1 MTTRDTIPIGTR
13 KSDLA
18 IAQTVQVQEAL
29 QRLNPSKTF
38 SLLRMS
44 TTGDDNQGQP
54 LSSIGTTALFTR
66 ELQMSLEK
74 KECDL
79 IVHSLKDVPTQVK
92 AGFVIGAMLK
102 REDPNDVIVMRRGE
116 FKELKDFGEGDVIG
130 TSSVRRAS
138 QVRRL
143 CPGVKL
149 MDVRGNVNTRLAKL
163 DAADSPYTCLLLA
176 AAGLQRLHFDDRI
189 TSKLPPSVMLHAV
202 GQGSIAIECRADDA
216 ETLEMIKPLD
226 HLPTRL
232 RCEAERTV
240 MRILE
245 GGCSV
250 PIGVWTEFV
259 SSESATGATL
269 EGREDVGT
277 LRMKAIVSSLDG
289 AEVAEAEA
297 EAEVNGKV
305 ELAMALGQTVANQ
318 LLSKGADKILA
329 VVLKDRNTTLVPTG
343 TDDEKK
349 IKGWEMNGSQSSLM
363 ALVEA
368 LNQAQLDNNVEIF
381 ISPPLV
387 YIDQVRQ
394 ALRKDV
400 AVGAQNCF
408 LRTSGAYT
416 GEVAPEMLI
425 DIGADVVILGHTE
438 RRTLFKESD
447 DDIGAKVAHALQAGL
462 TVIACIGET
471 LKEREAEQTE
481 EVLFRQLASIKDHIT
496 DWSNVV
502 IAYEP
507 VWAIGTGRVATP
519 EQAQLVHKAIR
530 ERLRTSVST
539 EVADRMRIIYG
550 GSVNI
555 GNAAA
560 LSKEK
565 DVDGLFVGGASLKPE
580 FVDICNI
587 LKTG

>member
-1 MTTRDTIPIGTR
+1 MTARDTIPIGTR

-29 QRLNPSKTF
+29 QKLNPSKTF
-38 SLLRMS
+38 PLLRMS

-66 ELQMSLEK
+66 ELQSSLEK

-79 IVHSLKDVPTQVK
+79 LVHSLKDVPTQVK

-102 REDPNDVIVMRRGE
+102 REEPNDVIVMRRGE

-149 MDVRGNVNTRLAKL
+149 MDVYFPAAPMLTLHLSAVFFVLPLSLQLARKRVGRSAEDEDEMDILAINTRLAKL

-189 TSKLPPSVMLHAV
+189 TSKLPSSVMLHAV

-216 ETLEMIKPLD
+216 EILELVKPLD

-232 RCEAERTV
+232 RCEAERAV

-259 SSESATGATL
+259 SSESATEAASTTL
-269 EGREDVGT
+269 EGQEDVGT

-289 AEVAEAEA
+289 SEIAEAEA
-297 EAEVNGKV
+297 VAEVNGNV
-305 ELAMALGQTVANQ
+305 ELAKALGQTIANQ

-329 VVLKDRNTTLVPTG
+329 KVLQDRNTTLVPTG

-349 IKGWEMNGSQSSLM
+349 IKGW
-363 ALVEA
+363 
-368 LNQAQLDNNVEIF
+368 
-381 ISPPLV
+381 
-387 YIDQVRQ
+387 
-394 ALRKDV
+394 DV
-400 AVGAQNCF
+400 
-408 LRTSGAYT
+408 
-416 GEVAPEMLI
+416 
-425 DIGADVVILGHTE
+425 
-438 RRTLFKESD
+438 
-447 DDIGAKVAHALQAGL
+447 
-462 TVIACIGET
+462 
-471 LKEREAEQTE
+471 
-481 EVLFRQLASIKDHIT
+481 
-496 DWSNVV
+496 
-502 IAYEP
+502 
-507 VWAIGTGRVATP
+507 
-519 EQAQLVHKAIR
+519 
-530 ERLRTSVST
+530 
-539 EVADRMRIIYG
+539 
-550 GSVNI
+550 
-555 GNAAA
+555 
-560 LSKEK
+560 
-565 DVDGLFVGGASLKPE
+565 
-580 FVDICNI
+580 
-587 LKTG
+587 